1 MEKKIFPLKE
11 LFAGVKEILKVGG
24 QVVTETKNLITQFS
38 QVGNVKATPPAQN
51 MQGVREEL
59 NSIASDM
66 EQNRQIRLATIITG
80 LRETPPEKRT
90 AKLPEIL
97 NDPRNQAIRKPLIGA
112 LIKDPELRTQTLK
125 YLNTNIPNR
134 NWALQQLQYLQ
145 NMQQIQEMR
154 DFQLV
159 KPQTQQKSTK
169 VPDCSF
175 ER

>member
-1 MEKKIFPLKE
+1 MGKKIFPLKE

-24 QVVTETKNLITQFS
+24 QVITETQNLITQFS
-38 QVGNVKATPPAQN
+38 QVGKATPSAQN

-59 NSIASDM
+59 NSIASDL
-66 EQNRQIRLATIITG
+66 EQNRQIRLATIITE
-80 LRETPPEKRT
+80 LRKTPPEKRT

-97 NDPRNQAIRKPLIGA
+97 NDPRNQAIRNPLIGA

-125 YLNTNIPNR
+125 YLHTNIPNL

-145 NMQQIQEMR
+145 DMQQIQGMR
-154 DFQLV
+154 DSQLV
-159 KPQTQQKSTK
+159 KPKTQQESTK